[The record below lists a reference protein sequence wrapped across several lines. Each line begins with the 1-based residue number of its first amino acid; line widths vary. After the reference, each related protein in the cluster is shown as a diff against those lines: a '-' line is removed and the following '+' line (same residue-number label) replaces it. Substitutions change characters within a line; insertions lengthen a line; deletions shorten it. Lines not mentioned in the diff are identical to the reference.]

1 MCPAEDD
8 DITSHQS
15 EDLVALPH
23 MAREAGVSARVLR
36 YWAEQGLISPTR
48 EHGKLRYAPHDLAIA
63 RLVKR
68 RLDAGIGIDGV
79 RTLRS
84 SADWEIRAAVSAHDD
99 DHLEE
104 LALRILYAQK
114 AFRDLTGHQ
123 PEHLLG
129 GPPPPPH
136 MGPQG
141 TGPHAPG
148 EGPPPPPKR

>member
-8 DITSHQS
+8 DITSHQN

-23 MAREAGVSARVLR
+23 VAREAGVSARVLR

-68 RLDAGIGIDGV
+68 RLDAGTGIDGV

-84 SADWEIRAAVSAHDD
+84 SADWEIRAAVAAHDD

-104 LALRILYAQK
+104 LALRTLYARK
-114 AFRDLTGHQ
+114 AFRDLTGHE

-136 MGPQG
+136 GGPRGAG
-141 TGPHAPG
+141 TDAPG
-148 EGPPPPPKR
+148 EGPAPPPKR